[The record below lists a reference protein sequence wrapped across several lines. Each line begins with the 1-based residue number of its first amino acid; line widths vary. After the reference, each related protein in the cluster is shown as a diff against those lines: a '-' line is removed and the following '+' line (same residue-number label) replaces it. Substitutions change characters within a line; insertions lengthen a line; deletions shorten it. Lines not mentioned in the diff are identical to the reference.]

1 MKKIVPFILC
11 GLLAMN
17 SVITPVIAEGEDE
30 NVDEISEEGEE
41 KAVEESYSGLRI
53 LFTNDLQDHILPY
66 KKAQDNGEVKSVG
79 GYARLASA
87 ISQYKTDDNSILI
100 DGGDFSTGTTFNS
113 LYTTNAPDLSLMG
126 MMGYDAVAIG
136 EKDLSYG
143 AQAFSDMVNVSEN
156 APTLLIDNLEF
167 ADTKT
172 GKSAKTVLDQHS
184 ATTYKVLEKAGLKVG
199 IFSVVNDDEFSDS
212 DIATSETSDIDFA
225 KNTVQ
230 TLQESEKVDYIIA
243 IAHGG
248 NDFAK
253 KVAKVDGVNV
263 VLAACEVEEITTL
276 DDSDVPIVSAGENGD
291 YLGVLDINTKDK
303 SVDNYALVLIDEAFE
318 NKEDVNNKVNEYN
331 DKINGTLFSKYELN
345 KDKELAKNSYNFTE
359 IDHNES
365 ELSNNNTADLITDAY
380 AFAYDDWYTEWY
392 SEWKAKRRQMLKVAQ
407 SLIDKENAANG
418 IEEQPVEE
426 NTEEQQTEEQP
437 IEEQPVEEQ
446 PIEGETTE
454 EQPAEEN
461 TEETPVET
469 TETEVI
475 QEETTESE
483 SEGTKLYNQAANMSP
498 DVKKVA
504 IGLISKKEIQGTFTK
519 DSITASDAFN
529 VVPGGSG
536 SDGSTG
542 ESLVLVFM
550 YGSELR
556 TLAEYDATVCRKT
569 KNSDNQLYF
578 SGLKYTYNDFR
589 GDYNHVEEVYVD
601 AVNGYYI
608 PVHNDELYPVVT
620 TVSLAKEL
628 SSYRNGNLDKITYYD
643 ENGGRIVKLGKHVL
657 ESGKNEL
664 KSYVAIADYVE
675 QLERNKEGNSVIPE
689 DYQIAEVTKT
699 CNTEF
704 SIVSYFKNTTSA
716 VLKNYLTYICGG
728 AITIAIVIVIIN
740 IIKKAKEKKED
751 AEEEDNHE

>member
-11 GLLAMN
+11 GLLALN
-17 SVITPVIAEGEDE
+17 GVVTPVLAEGEDE
-30 NVDEISEEGEE
+30 NVDEINEEGEE

-79 GYARLASA
+79 GYARLATA
-87 ISQYKTDDNSILI
+87 IAQYKTDDNSILI

-143 AQAFSDMVNVSEN
+143 VQAFSDMVNVSEN

-167 ADTKT
+167 ADTKA

-184 ATTYKVLEKAGLKVG
+184 TTTYKVLEKAGMKVG
-199 IFSVVNDDEFSDS
+199 VFSVVNDDVFSDS

-230 TLQESEKVDYIIA
+230 TLEENEKVDYIIV

-248 NDFAK
+248 SEFAK
-253 KVAKVDGVNV
+253 KVANIDGIDTV
-263 VLAACEVEEITTL
+263 VATCEVEEITSL
-276 DDSDVPIVSAGENGD
+276 DDSDTHIVSAGENGD

-303 SVDNYALVLIDEAFE
+303 SVDNYALVLIDEAFG
-318 NKEDVNNKVNEYN
+318 NKEDVNNKINEYN
-331 DKINGTLFSKYELN
+331 DKINGSLFSKYDLS
-345 KDKELAKNSYNFTE
+345 KDKELAKNSYNFNE
-359 IDHNES
+359 VDHSET

-392 SEWKAKRRQMLKVAQ
+392 SEWKAKRRQMLKAAQ

-418 IEEQPVEE
+418 VEEQPVEE
-426 NTEEQQTEEQP
+426 NTEEQPTEEQP
-437 IEEQPVEEQ
+437 TEEQPVEEN
-446 PIEGETTE
+446 TE
-454 EQPAEEN
+454 EQPTEEN
-461 TEETPVET
+461 TEETPAET
-469 TETEVI
+469 EETEVV

-483 SEGTKLYNQAANMSP
+483 GTRLYNEAANMSP
-498 DVKKVA
+498 SVKKVA
-504 IGLISKKEIQGTFTK
+504 IGLVSKKEIQGTFTK

-529 VVPGGSG
+529 VVPAGSG

-556 TLAEYDATVCRKT
+556 TLAEYDATVCRKS
-569 KNSDNQLYF
+569 KNSDDQLYF

-620 TVSLAKEL
+620 TLSLAKEL
-628 SSYRNGNLDKITYYD
+628 SSYRNGNLDKIIYYD

-664 KSYVAIADYVE
+664 KSYVAIADYVK

-689 DYQIAEVTKT
+689 DYQIARVTKT

-716 VLKNYLTYICGG
+716 VLKNYLTYVCGG
-728 AITIAIVIVIIN
+728 AITIAIVIVVIN
-740 IIKKAKEKKED
+740 IIRKAKEKKED
-751 AEEEDNHE
+751 AEEENNHE